1 MAVELTLFAGEPAP
15 GPWVVESVD
24 HVVARLLSSVP
35 DQVAIPVVAVDGRS
49 GSGKS
54 TAAQRIAATIPGA
67 AVLRTDDVAWHH
79 SYFDWTGLLRDG
91 VLDPVRRG
99 RPPVSYGPPAW
110 SARSRPGAVEVPASC
125 RMVIVEGVGAGR
137 RELEHLVDGLAW
149 VQSDGVE
156 SRCRGIQRDGG
167 TPAAEAFWDD
177 WAAQEVRFL
186 ADQRPW
192 ERAVVIIGG
201 TPVIPHDTTRDMIVE
216 TSTQ

>member
-1 MAVELTLFAGEPAP
+1 MDPASSPASLSVAARLTGHDRASGHDRACGHDVAVDMTGLWRWRGCGDDVAVELTLFAGEPAT

-35 DQVAIPVVAVDGRS
+35 DKVAIPVVAVDGRS

-99 RPPVSYGPPAW
+99 RLPVSYRPPAW
-110 SARSRPGAVEVPASC
+110 SARSRPSPSKCQRV
-125 RMVIVEGVGAGR
+125 AG
-137 RELEHLVDGLAW
+137 W
-149 VQSDGVE
+149 
-156 SRCRGIQRDGG
+156 
-167 TPAAEAFWDD
+167 
-177 WAAQEVRFL
+177 
-186 ADQRPW
+186 
-192 ERAVVIIGG
+192 
-201 TPVIPHDTTRDMIVE
+201 
-216 TSTQ
+216 

>member
-1 MAVELTLFAGEPAP
+1 M
-15 GPWVVESVD
+15 
-24 HVVARLLSSVP
+24 ARLLSSVP

-99 RPPVSYGPPAW
+99 RLPVSYRPPAW

-192 ERAVVIIGG
+192 ERAVVIICG